1 MVCWSDVK
9 DRPHTRAARRGRSM
23 EAEVRAIRE
32 EAVSETEGSGDLFT
46 NLLERFGE
54 LGGVELELPP
64 RSTVRRDVAH
74 YSRIVNARE
83 RIGSPI
89 DGFDAQIAAIRRTH
103 RTPLATRNLK
113 DFVDTGVDLI
123 DPWAH

>member
-1 MVCWSDVK
+1 
-9 DRPHTRAARRGRSM
+9 M